1 MGGAQG
7 QFKVRFW
14 GVRGSIPSPGPD
26 TVRYGGNTPCVEMQV
41 NGQRLIFDGGTG
53 LRMLGRSLKGQ
64 TNVEAHLFFSH
75 YHWDHVQGFPFFEP
89 AFAPG
94 NRFHLYGAIALD
106 GSSVEQRLA
115 LQMLHPNFPVS
126 LQIMASNLQ
135 FHDLRAGDTFAL
147 ASHRCMANAS
157 ADKHA
162 EGHGAGCDSGITIET
177 APLNHPGESVGYRV
191 NYQGRA
197 AVYVTDTEHYPDRLD
212 EHVLHLARDADIL
225 IHDCTYTDD
234 EYHHPITSKVGW
246 GHSTWQ
252 EAIKLA
258 RAARVKKLIIFHHDP
273 SHDDDFLDGVAL
285 AAKAVMSSC
294 QLAHEGL
301 ELEILPVA
309 TSVQRVA

>member
-1 MGGAQG
+1 MDGAQG
-7 QFKVRFW
+7 QFQGQFKIRFW

-26 TVRYGGNTPCVEMQV
+26 TVRYGGNTPCIEMLV

-53 LRMLGRSLKGQ
+53 LRVLGRSLKGQ
-64 TNVEAHLFFSH
+64 SNLEAHLFFSH

-94 NRFHLYGAIALD
+94 NQFHIYGAIALD

-126 LQIMASNLQ
+126 LQIMASRLQ
-135 FHDLRAGDTFAL
+135 FHDLRAGDKFRL
-147 ASHRCMANAS
+147 ATDSAAHRAS
-157 ADKHA
+157 AS
-162 EGHGAGCDSGITIET
+162 DSGITIET

-191 NYQGRA
+191 NHQGRA

-212 EHVLHLARDADIL
+212 GNVLHLARNADVL
-225 IHDCTYTDD
+225 IYDCTYTDD
-234 EYHHPITSKVGW
+234 EYHHPTMSKVGW

-258 RAARVKKLIIFHHDP
+258 QAAGVKRLIIFHHDP
-273 SHDDDFLDGVAL
+273 SHDDDFLDGVAS
-285 AAKAVMSSC
+285 AAKVRMPNC
-294 QLAHEGL
+294 QLAYEGL
-301 ELEILPVA
+301 ELEITAVPQ
-309 TSVQRVA
+309 SVQRVA